1 MTDLIPQKSNLSYLG
16 SIAGE
21 LGERS
26 RRVYEH
32 DAAVFA
38 RWLQEREITPE
49 KIDRQAVTDYRAW
62 LLATYS
68 TATAK
73 RMFSVARRILDE
85 QVRKG
90 VLKVN
95 DAKSVRG
102 IKAEDESPHIA
113 LTKEQARELLAVIDQ
128 RTKKGKRDYALVMCL
143 LYTGIRRF
151 ECAALTVGDLG
162 MEQGH
167 HVLLVMGKGNRRERV
182 KLRVEVRRAIDDYL
196 EGAERAMLP
205 PDAPLFGQFRKG
217 DHPVEEPISPMVVY
231 RTILAYAREAG
242 IEAHLTPHGMRA
254 SFVTLSLEGGAKLEQ
269 VQIAARHRD
278 PRTTERYWRRK
289 NQLDDNAVDYIK
301 L

>member
-1 MTDLIPQKSNLSYLG
+1 MDRQLQTQETSYLG

-21 LGERS
+21 LSGRS
-26 RRVYEH
+26 RRVYES
-32 DAAVFA
+32 DAKVFA
-38 RWLQEREITPE
+38 HWLQDRHMTPE
-49 KIDRQAVTDYRAW
+49 TINRQTITDYRAW
-62 LLATYS
+62 LLENYR

-73 RMFSVARRILDE
+73 RMFSVARRILAE
-85 QVRKG
+85 QVYNG
-90 VLKVN
+90 VLPTN
-95 DAKSVRG
+95 YAKGIKG

-113 LTKEQARELLAVIDQ
+113 LTKEQARELLGVIDQ
-128 RTKKGKRDYALVMCL
+128 NTKKGKRDYALVMCL

-151 ECAALTVGDLG
+151 ECAALTIGDLE

-167 HVLLVMGKGNRRERV
+167 HILWIAGKGNRRERV
-182 KLRVEVRRAIDDYL
+182 KLRVEVWRAIDDYL
-196 EGAERAMLP
+196 AATERTALP
-205 PDAPLFGQFRKG
+205 SDAPLFCQFRKG
-217 DHPVEEPISPMVVY
+217 DHPLAEPISPMVVY
-231 RTILAYAREAG
+231 RTILAYAEASG
-242 IEAHLTPHGMRA
+242 LKAHLTPHGMRA